1 MRAHRLALSVAF
13 AAVLALA
20 ACSEEKS
27 AEAPPPADGQTVQP
41 APSLPEKPALE
52 TAKEGIGKLTE
63 AARQAAKELQPSID
77 KAREGVQNLAE
88 QGKQAL
94 QDAGPAL
101 EKAGEAAR
109 QLGQSIDEI
118 VKKARTDFD
127 TAVAD
132 LQKRIDAASGTANPP
147 TGDAAAALPAPDR
160 LKADTRAA
168 ARARPAGIGPAYV
181 GVWAAD
187 AAACAKVDVEPLEM
201 FAVITPT
208 TIRRYESVCNFA
220 AKEPVNGAAT
230 VDASCIAEGDAE
242 ERQITFTQADENSL
256 SISMPGA
263 EGGAALIRCHLP
275 Q

>member
-1 MRAHRLALSVAF
+1 MRAHRLALSAAL

-27 AEAPPPADGQTVQP
+27 AEAPPAANGRTAEP
-41 APSLPEKPALE
+41 APAEKPALE
-52 TAKEGIGKLTE
+52 TAKEGLDKLKE
-63 AARQAAKELQPSID
+63 AAQQAARDLQPTID
-77 KAREGVQNLAE
+77 KAREGAQNLAE

-94 QDAGPAL
+94 DDAGPAL
-101 EKAGEAAR
+101 ERAGQVAR
-109 QLGQSIDEI
+109 QVGQSIEDI
-118 VKKARTDFD
+118 MKKARTDFD
-127 TAVAD
+127 TAVSD
-132 LQKRIDAASGTANPP
+132 LQKRIDAASGTDAPP
-147 TGDAAAALPAPDR
+147 TGDPAATLPASDR

-181 GVWAAD
+181 GVWAVD
-187 AAACAKVDVEPLEM
+187 AAACAKVDVESLEM

-220 AKEPVNGAAT
+220 AKEPTDGTAT

-242 ERQITFTQADENSL
+242 ERQISLTQADENRL
-256 SISMPGA
+256 SISTPGA
-263 EGGAALIRCHLP
+263 EGSAELIRCHLP